1 MYKQPQVYYV
11 DLQKLN
17 DELFFESICSNMQ
30 NSYYWSDDWST
41 EFYITLAKKG
51 FISTT
56 YDTKGGLVLLPELQY
71 DYAVLDFEDLHISKK
86 VKKLLDR
93 DEYVFSIDTRFEEVL
108 KKITLQHKDNWLKG
122 EYIQVLKKLKTLDRD
137 DFKIM
142 TVEVT
147 SKEGELIAG
156 EIGYVIFD
164 TYTSLSGF
172 SSSEKKYN
180 NYGNLQLVLLA
191 KYLQNNG
198 FAFWNLGH
206 PHMTYKQKL
215 GAKTYTRGEFL
226 QRWRKVVSFTNY

>member
-86 VKKLLDR
+86 VKKLLVKDN
-93 DEYVFSIDTRFEEVL
+93 YKFTIDTKFDEVL
-108 KKITLQHKDNWLKG
+108 DSFEKFHKYNWLKG
-122 EYIQVLKKLKTLDRD
+122 RYVELLKSLHLQKRD
-137 DFKIM
+137 DFKLFS
-142 TVEVT
+142 VEVS
-147 SKEGELIAG
+147 SKDDEVLIAG
-156 EIGYVIFD
+156 EVGYMINNI
-164 TYTSLSGF
+164 YTSLTGF
-172 SSSEKKYN
+172 SLREKYYN
-180 NYGNLQLVLLA
+180 NYGKLQMVLLA
-191 KYLQNNG
+191 KYLEENG
-198 FAFWNLGH
+198 VRFWNLGH
-206 PHMTYKQKL
+206 PHMSYKIDL
-215 GAKTYTRGEFL
+215 GAKIYTRSQFL
-226 QRWRKVVSFTNY
+226 KRWESCEI